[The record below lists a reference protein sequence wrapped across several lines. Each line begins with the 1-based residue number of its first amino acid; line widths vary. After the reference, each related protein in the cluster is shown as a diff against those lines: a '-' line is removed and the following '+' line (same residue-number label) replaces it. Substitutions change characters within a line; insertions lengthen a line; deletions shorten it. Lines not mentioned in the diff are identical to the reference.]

1 MIVYRCSTLKWS
13 KDLSGTGASMYGG
26 RWNNPG
32 TFLLYT
38 AENNILAALEIAIR
52 IPLEQIGKDYV
63 MIPLEVPDDAD
74 VFTPKLSKSWYK
86 EPEVTHAAGD
96 AFVKANTHLL
106 MKVPSALISD
116 AFNYLIN
123 PRHEL
128 ISKVKVLEPRSILMD
143 KRLADIVR
151 VRGEKG

>member
-1 MIVYRCSTLKWS
+1 MIVYRCSTLQWA
-13 KDLSGTGASMYGG
+13 KDLSGTGASLYGG

-74 VFTPKLSKSWYK
+74 VYTPKLLKSWYK
-86 EPEVTHAAGD
+86 ETEATRLLGD
-96 AFVKANTHLL
+96 AFVKQNSHLL

-128 ISKVKVLEPRSILMD
+128 IRKVKPLEPRSILLD

-151 VRGEKG
+151 GRG